1 MSQFLLVVDGLA
13 ASGADVVMSVT
24 EVDYKAAM
32 FGLSF
37 TQPVH
42 GYVWCNKHHDW
53 VLADEAM
60 ICQRCLEDILMREA
74 ALIEFEQTLAELD
87 EQFEAGFGA
96 QVDAWLDAGA
106 SWLEIVE
113 QYGEDVAL
121 ANADMLYRDAEASWY
136 RFMVS

>member
-1 MSQFLLVVDGLA
+1 MSQFLLVVEGLA
-13 ASGADVVMSVT
+13 ASGADVAMSVT

-53 VLADEAM
+53 VRSDEAMVCERCAEDTYAKWEMLADE
-60 ICQRCLEDILMREA
+60 QLEA
-74 ALIEFEQTLAELD
+74 A
-87 EQFEAGFGA
+87 FGA
-96 QVDAWLDAGA
+96 QVDAMQDAGA
-106 SWLEIVE
+106 SWLEITE
-113 QYGEDVAL
+113 QFGEDVAL
-121 ANADMLYRDAEASWY
+121 ANADMLYHDTEASWY